1 MKIRGIN
8 NYILIIELFTKYNT
22 VAKLLRQSAETTS
35 KVGQKCAISTYDLD
49 VIDMVVASAVQITF
63 CAYWNVPCRYA
74 LY

>member
-1 MKIRGIN
+1 MKKRCIDY
-8 NYILIIELFTKYNT
+8 YILIIELIKKYIT
-22 VAKLLRQSAETTS
+22 VAKLLRQSAEAIS

-49 VIDMVVASAVQITF
+49 VIDMVVSSAVQITF